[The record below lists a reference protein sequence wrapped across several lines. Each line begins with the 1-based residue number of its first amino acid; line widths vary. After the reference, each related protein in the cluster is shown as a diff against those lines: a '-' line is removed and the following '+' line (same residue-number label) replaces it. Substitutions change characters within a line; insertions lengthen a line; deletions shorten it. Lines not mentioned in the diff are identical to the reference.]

1 MSPVRESMCFVGQIK
16 EQSMR
21 FANSQLSLFPYQII
35 PSTRSFLC
43 LPYRKEI
50 ADRAIVDDTV
60 KVCVTQ
66 VQSSWCHVSIGLLVS
81 WGSSQV
87 IRACLISEIF
97 CEIRW

>member
-1 MSPVRESMCFVGQIK
+1 MCFVGLIK

-35 PSTRSFLC
+35 ASTRSFLC

-50 ADRAIVDDTV
+50 ADRADTV

-81 WGSSQV
+81 WGSSQAINPSPFLFEV
-87 IRACLISEIF
+87 QFVRINPEFFS
-97 CEIRW
+97 